1 MKLKEEYKQKFA
13 KAMIDMAKALKL
25 ETEKCSQLCGVVTE
39 KEVTVIDFVGGRG
52 NVKMSD
58 IADNIDAPMSTITSI
73 IDKLVEKKLI
83 NRDHSGEDRRVINV
97 TLSTSGRAAYKKL
110 CTKKDKLAENVLSQL
125 NEKDQ
130 ELIIKH
136 LDIIVGEMG
145 KT

>member
-1 MKLKEEYKQKFA
+1 MKLKEENKRKFA
-13 KAMIDMAKALKL
+13 KAMIGLSKALKV
-25 ETEKCSQLCGVVTE
+25 EGEKCSQLCGVVTE
-39 KEVTVIDFVGGRG
+39 KEVTVIDFVGGLG

-83 NRDHSGEDRRVINV
+83 NRDHSGEDRRVVNV
-97 TLSTSGRAAYKKL
+97 SLTAIGKAAYKKL

-130 ELIIKH
+130 ALIIKH
-136 LDIIVGEMG
+136 LDLIVGEMG
-145 KT
+145 KS